1 MPMPAGCPSC
11 ASEGTPSNVAPVYGR
26 MTPLRPGK
34 ATGPGMARYLTQ
46 LPVGRDR
53 LVTMGEG
60 DTPLLAT
67 QALGPRPVTLHRRGE
82 ELAEIESRFQ
92 TWNATVEPDG
102 TVALAS

>member
-67 QALGPRPVTLHRRGE
+67 QALGPQLGLRR
-82 ELAEIESRFQ
+82 LLI
-92 TWNATVEPDG
+92 
-102 TVALAS
+102 